1 MKFLAQTLT
10 AVVLLGVPLTASTSY
25 GQAALFD
32 DWTGAVGVPGDWMNS
47 SNWSLNLVPDLV
59 GNSDIARITN
69 GGQATLA
76 ATAPTIGGLVLGNA
90 NNESGQLTINSGGN
104 LTANKSPDF
113 AAANGLVAI
122 GQATS
127 GLGTL
132 TLNRGGSLTANALS
146 VGGSANSSA
155 TLGSVSGSGAAT
167 IALVDYLVGDVLV
180 SQGNATFGRTLRVIG
195 PNVNFSATGTIEL
208 SGTSNLIAQI
218 TGAAVAGGTSHSAL
232 KANTVALGGTLTPE
246 FAAGVTAAPGNVWNL
261 FDTNNLAGEFAA
273 INTAMVKDVPLG
285 HVYAVRTQA
294 GGTNGK
300 LVQLAVEQR
309 LVLNVNRATGAVS
322 ISNPGASPISFD
334 GYSVN
339 SATLGALNLGAFT
352 SLGGTWQTA
361 NSSANRISQ
370 LNPTGAVN
378 LAGGGSQSLGS
389 IFDAPT
395 PVALGD
401 ATEDLAFTYTDG
413 AVTRTGIVNYI
424 GSQNVN
430 NLTLLVDPTTGQ
442 TQIRNTS
449 GFPISLDGYT
459 VTSTFGAIDSAQ
471 WSSLDDQ
478 NAAGGDWQEA
488 NATLNRISEL
498 KFAGAVN
505 LSTGQSLSIGNA
517 FNETA
522 GKQDLG
528 FQFILSGEQTARTG
542 AVVYGAITAPS
553 IPGDFNG
560 DTVVN
565 SADLTKWKG
574 DFGVNA
580 NSDANGDGKSD
591 GADFLV
597 WQRNFGM
604 GAATVAAAAV
614 PEPATAML
622 LMGGCGL
629 AAVGMRRSRQA
640 R

>member
-1 MKFLAQTLT
+1 MKFLAQTL
-10 AVVLLGVPLTASTSY
+10 AAAALLGVQLAASTSY
-25 GQAALFD
+25 GQVAAFD
-32 DWTGAVGVPGDWMNS
+32 DWTGAVGVPGDWMTS
-47 SNWSLNLVPDLV
+47 SNWSLAAVPDLV
-59 GNSDIARITN
+59 ANSDIARITN

-76 ATAPTIGGLVLGNA
+76 VAAPTIGGLVLGNA
-90 NNESGQLTINSGGN
+90 DNQSGQLTLNSGAS
-104 LTANKSPDF
+104 LTVTTDLSFP
-113 AAANGLVAI
+113 AANGVVVI

-127 GLGTL
+127 GSGTL
-132 TLNRGGSLTANALS
+132 TVNRGATLNAFNLTS
-146 VGGSANSSA
+146 GGNNNSTV
-155 TLGSVSGSGAAT
+155 TLGSVAGAGSA
-167 IALVDYLVGDVLV
+167 IV
-180 SQGNATFGRTLRVIG
+180 NATSASLGRVTRVIG
-195 PNVNFSATGTIEL
+195 PNVNFTASDTIEL
-208 SGTSNLIAQI
+208 RGTNNLIAQI

-246 FAAGVTAAPGNVWNL
+246 FAAGVTAGPGNVWNL
-261 FDTNNLAGEFAA
+261 FDANNLAGEFAA

-322 ISNPGASPISFD
+322 ISNPGASAISFD

-339 SATLGALNLGAFT
+339 SATLGALNLGAFA

-370 LNPTGAVN
+370 LNPTGSVN

-395 PVALGD
+395 PVAFGD

-413 AVTRTGIVNYI
+413 TVTRTGIINYI

-449 GFPISLDGYT
+449 SFPISLDGYT

-505 LSTGQSLSIGNA
+505 LTTGQSLSIGSA

-560 DTVVN
+560 DTIVN
-565 SADLTKWKG
+565 GADLTKWKG

-597 WQRNFGM
+597 WQRNFGI

-622 LMGGCGL
+622 LIGGLGV
-629 AAVGMRRSRQA
+629 AAARMRRSRQT

>member
-1 MKFLAQTLT
+1 MKLLAQTLT

-32 DWTGAVGVPGDWMNS
+32 DWTGAAGVPGDWMTS

-76 ATAPTIGGLVLGNA
+76 VTAPTIGGLVLGNA
-90 NNESGQLTINSGGN
+90 DNQSGQLTMNSGANLTVTTDPGFPAANGIVVVGQATSGSGTLTVNRGATLAATSINSGGN
-104 LTANKSPDF
+104 NNS
-113 AAANGLVAI
+113 
-122 GQATS
+122 
-127 GLGTL
+127 TL
-132 TLNRGGSLTANALS
+132 
-146 VGGSANSSA
+146 
-155 TLGSVSGSGAAT
+155 TLGSVAGAGSAT
-167 IALVDYLVGDVLV
+167 VNVTSASL
-180 SQGNATFGRTLRVIG
+180 GRVTRVIG
-195 PNVNFSATGTIEL
+195 PNVNFTASDTIEL
-208 SGTSNLIAQI
+208 RGTNNLIAQI

-261 FDTNNLAGEFAA
+261 FDANNIAGEFAA

-322 ISNPGASPISFD
+322 ISNPGASAISFD

-370 LNPTGAVN
+370 LNPTGSVN

-413 AVTRTGIVNYI
+413 AVTRTGIINYI

-498 KFAGAVN
+498 KFGGAVN
-505 LSTGQSLSIGNA
+505 LTTGQSLSIGNA

-591 GADFLV
+591 GADFLI
-597 WQRNFGM
+597 WQRNFGAA
-604 GAATVAAAAV
+604 AATVAAAAV

-622 LMGGCGL
+622 LMGGCAV
-629 AAVGMRRSRQA
+629 AAIGMRRSRQM